1 MSELLH
7 LPRLL
12 SFVGGFASNLIGGR
26 VAEGDVDADA
36 DINAYAD
43 DNLMLKLMAPYQ
55 ARAQSARAFTG
66 RRNSHSGRGE
76 DFLRGKPI
84 FFTETAVTPDQ
95 KVEKSFPRWEINRHD
110 KD

>member
-7 LPRLL
+7 LRRLS

-43 DNLMLKLMAPYQ
+43 DNLMLKLMAPY
-55 ARAQSARAFTG
+55 G
-66 RRNSHSGRGE
+66 NI
-76 DFLRGKPI
+76 L
-84 FFTETAVTPDQ
+84 
-95 KVEKSFPRWEINRHD
+95 
-110 KD
+110 